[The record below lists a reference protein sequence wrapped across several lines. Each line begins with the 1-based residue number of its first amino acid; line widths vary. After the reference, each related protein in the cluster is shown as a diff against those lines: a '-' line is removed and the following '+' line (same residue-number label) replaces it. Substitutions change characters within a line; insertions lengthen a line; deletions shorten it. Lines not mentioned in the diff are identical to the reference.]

1 MRKRKPRTQKNKS
14 KAPLFIIVAL
24 VLWFLLDTNPP
35 TNYSLIIANNQN
47 LASIA
52 KELKSAEIISS
63 EKFFLFQASRNNLDT
78 SIHTGEFRLNSDMDN
93 LEILKL
99 LNQPSQN
106 NQSLTIP
113 EGFTIKQ
120 IAHKSQEK
128 EILKCLI
135 STCQTDLNQLVP
147 ETSSKGL
154 EGFLFPN
161 TYQYTGSQDLINK
174 MTQQFQEQLP
184 KNYQEQLQKLP
195 IQSLYDAIIVAS
207 MLEKEVITQ
216 TDKQLAAG
224 IIYKRLQHD
233 WPLGIDATLL
243 YKKNNREITMQDL
256 QANDPY
262 NTRKLKGLPP
272 TPICNPGYESIFAAL
287 NPIQSDYWFYITEPI
302 NDKVIYGRNNA
313 EHEANIQKHLR

>member
-1 MRKRKPRTQKNKS
+1 MYRRKPKAQKNKL
-14 KAPLFIIVAL
+14 KAPLFIIAVL
-24 VLWFLLDTNPP
+24 VLWLLLDTNQP
-35 TNYSLIIANNQN
+35 TNYSLTIANNQN
-47 LASIA
+47 LGSIA

-63 EKFFLFQASRNNLDT
+63 ENVFLFQASRNNLDKN
-78 SIHTGEFRLNSDMDN
+78 IHTGQFELSSDMDN
-93 LEILKL
+93 LDILKL
-99 LNQPSQN
+99 LNKPSQN
-106 NQSLTIP
+106 NQTLTIP

-120 IAHKSQEK
+120 ISNKSQEQ
-128 EILKCLI
+128 EILKCLE
-135 STCQTDLNQLVP
+135 STCQTNLNQIVP

-161 TYQYTGSQDLINK
+161 TYQYIDSKDLINK
-174 MTQQFQEQLP
+174 MTQQFQQELP
-184 KNYQEQLQKLP
+184 KNYRKQLQKLP
-195 IQSLYDAIIVAS
+195 IQSLYEAIIVAS

-216 TDKQLAAG
+216 KDKQLAAG

-243 YKKNNREITMQDL
+243 YKKNNREITIQDL

-313 EHEANIQKHLR
+313 EHEANIQKYLR